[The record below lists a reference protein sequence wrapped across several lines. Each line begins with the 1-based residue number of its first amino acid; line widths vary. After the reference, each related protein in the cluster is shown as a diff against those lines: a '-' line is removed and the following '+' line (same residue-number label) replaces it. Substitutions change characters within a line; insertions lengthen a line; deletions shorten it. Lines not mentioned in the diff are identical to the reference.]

1 MNWFKNLFTKF
12 WGMFRSGL
20 QKFLADNL
28 DEAIDIVFDSWK
40 AAGRPLNLVMFKD
53 QLFRDMSDYYKQSRG
68 TWVSI
73 LIDLAWDAL
82 KNSGKV

>member
-1 MNWFKNLFTKF
+1 MKWLSNFFKKF
-12 WGMFRSGL
+12 WSMFRSGL
-20 QKFLADNL
+20 DKFLSDNIE
-28 DEAIDIVFDSWK
+28 EAMGIVFNAWK
-40 AAGRPLNLVMFKD
+40 AADKPLNLKAFKD
-53 QLFRDMSDYYKQSRG
+53 EVFADMSDYYKQSRG

>member
-1 MNWFKNLFTKF
+1 MKWLSNFFKKF
-12 WGMFRSGL
+12 WSMFRSGL
-20 QKFLADNL
+20 DKFLSDNIE
-28 DEAIDIVFDSWK
+28 EAMGIVFNAWK
-40 AAGRPLNLVMFKD
+40 AAGSPLNLKAFKD
-53 QLFRDMSDYYKQSRG
+53 EVFADMSDYYKQSRG